1 MCYTDQTFYYYYYY
15 YYCYLVMEAFDD
27 APFKTIHR
35 RKDVALLLCKM
46 IKLYT
51 SATYG
56 SPASLKITL
65 NLGDLRAELQAT

>member
-1 MCYTDQTFYYYYYY
+1 
-15 YYCYLVMEAFDD
+15 MEAFDD
-27 APFKTIHR
+27 DPFKTIHR

>member
-1 MCYTDQTFYYYYYY
+1 
-15 YYCYLVMEAFDD
+15 MEALDD
-27 APFKTIHR
+27 DPFKNIHR

-65 NLGDLRAELQAT
+65 NLGDLRAELQATWASTISKIWGRVDFELRP